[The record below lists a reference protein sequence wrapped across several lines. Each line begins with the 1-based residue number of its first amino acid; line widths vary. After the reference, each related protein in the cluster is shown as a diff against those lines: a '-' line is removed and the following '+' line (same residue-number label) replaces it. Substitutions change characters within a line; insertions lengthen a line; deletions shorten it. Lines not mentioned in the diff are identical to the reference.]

1 MRILAVCAYAL
12 TFLGSACV
20 STPNTGQL
28 GEGSTPTPK
37 IVAVDSAR
45 PPTSVSVQLDQ
56 PAYVAVLLVAP
67 GHSTTLLYPSDSLTD
82 NKLAAGLSR
91 LVFEVPEVLV
101 RSDSAVLV
109 QRVRQRQAQD
119 SSLRR
124 NTRAR
129 TARSAGLQ
137 PLPPETPTYLLLVT
151 SPQALNYGRI
161 IEKTAGVSIPLIE
174 TEALN
179 AVGKAIKSTLAVEPR
194 AWAGSYLLVQLS
206 KLR

>member
-1 MRILAVCAYAL
+1 MRILAACAYTL

-20 STPNTGQL
+20 STPNVGQL
-28 GEGSTPTPK
+28 GEGSASAPK
-37 IVAVDSAR
+37 IIAVDSGR
-45 PPTSVSVQLDQ
+45 PPRSVSVQLDQ
-56 PAYVAVLLVAP
+56 PAYVAILLVAP
-67 GHSTTLLYPSDSLTD
+67 GHSATLLYPTDSVTD
-82 NKLAAGLSR
+82 NRLAAGPSNLSFR
-91 LVFEVPEVLV
+91 IPEVLV

-109 QRVRQRQAQD
+109 QRARQRQAQD

-124 NTRAR
+124 NSRVRA
-129 TARSAGLQ
+129 AGSAGLQ

-151 SPQALNYGRI
+151 SPQSLNYGRI
-161 IEKTAGVSIPLIE
+161 VAKTAGVSIPLVE

-194 AWAGSYLLVQLS
+194 AWAGTYLLVELS